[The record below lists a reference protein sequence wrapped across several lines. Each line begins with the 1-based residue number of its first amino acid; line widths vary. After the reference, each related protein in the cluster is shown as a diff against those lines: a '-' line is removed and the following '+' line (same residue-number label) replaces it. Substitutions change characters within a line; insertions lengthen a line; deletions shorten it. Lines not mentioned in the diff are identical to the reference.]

1 MLCTHFIVASL
12 ENNHEKY
19 IKYSHFPYV
28 TTHNPDC
35 VSFLPY
41 PYTIC
46 DLMDT

>member
-1 MLCTHFIVASL
+1 MLYTQFIVASL

-41 PYTIC
+41 SYTIC